1 MNVAEK
7 ASDTINLKEDTR
19 TFNQS
24 LQEFLRFIQVY

>member
-7 ASDTINLKEDTR
+7 TSDSINLKEDTR

-24 LQEFLRFIQVY
+24 LQEFLRFI